1 MAIICMSYFVP
12 CLINP
17 ILSLSDS
24 RLLNPELRQN
34 WQCKVLLIYSF
45 VIYLNMLVKI
55 YGGMVFV
62 TEFTDPSVKQTEYMM
77 SGEAGIMRGGRTGL
91 SPGVF
96 GRHMYNEF
104 AEHCFI
110 SQHQEGFFRVIP
122 FFPLKKPPFSNANFE
137 LERSSSV

>member
-1 MAIICMSYFVP
+1 MYVIFVP

-34 WQCKVLLIYSF
+34 WQCKVLLIYFF
-45 VIYLNMLVKI
+45 VIYLNMLVRI

-62 TEFTDPSVKQTEYMM
+62 TEFTSSILFTSVFKCQ
-77 SGEAGIMRGGRTGL
+77 
-91 SPGVF
+91 
-96 GRHMYNEF
+96 
-104 AEHCFI
+104 
-110 SQHQEGFFRVIP
+110 
-122 FFPLKKPPFSNANFE
+122 FE